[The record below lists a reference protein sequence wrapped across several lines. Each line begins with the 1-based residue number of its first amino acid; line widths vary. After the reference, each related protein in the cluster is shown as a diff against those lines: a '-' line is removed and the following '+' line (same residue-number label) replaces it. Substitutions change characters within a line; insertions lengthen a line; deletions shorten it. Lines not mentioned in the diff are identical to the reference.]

1 MDGTLGIKDF
11 AIGADGDIS
20 MLKASSTI
28 HLSLFGIN
36 SKVSLE
42 GFLGGLA
49 DGWRFGFNIFSK
61 HAYVIGGSISIAP
74 ENIEEFLKDEKK

>member
-1 MDGTLGIKDF
+1 
-11 AIGADGDIS
+11 
-20 MLKASSTI
+20 MLKDSSTI